1 MKARDERAA
10 WAYAER
16 LIAIRP
22 RTVAELERRLVSRG
36 FAPDLV
42 RRVVDRA
49 HAAGLVDDRLFA
61 CLYAEDRLL
70 SRPCARR
77 LIVKE
82 LRDHG
87 VDAPLAEEAAQAA
100 FPELPEEELAHRA
113 LVARLPLWQGLPR
126 DAVERRAAAFLLRRG
141 FAPSLAKAV
150 IKETLHVGRS
160 LTAENAEEA
169 TE

>member
-1 MKARDERAA
+1 MRAKDEGAA

-22 RTVAELERRLVSRG
+22 RTVAELERRLGRRG

-49 HAAGLVDDRLFA
+49 HTAGLVDDRLFA
-61 CLYAEDRLL
+61 RLFAEDRLL

-82 LRDHG
+82 LRERG
-87 VDAPLAEEAAQAA
+87 VDASLAEEAAKAA

-141 FAPSLAKAV
+141 FSPSVARTV
-150 IKETLHVGRS
+150 MD
-160 LTAENAEEA
+160 EA
-169 TE
+169 LGER

>member
-1 MKARDERAA
+1 MRAKDERAA

-22 RTVAELERRLVSRG
+22 RTVAELQKRLQAKG
-36 FAPDLV
+36 FPLDV
-42 RRVVDRA
+42 TRA
-49 HAAGLVDDRLFA
+49 VLTRAQEAGLVDDRLFA
-61 CLYAEDRLL
+61 RLYAEDRLL

-77 LIVKE
+77 LLATE

-100 FPELPEEELAHRA
+100 LPDLSDRDLAHRA
-113 LVARLPLWQGLPR
+113 LAARLPLWQGLPR

-141 FAPSLAKAV
+141 FSPSVARAV
-150 IKETLHVGRS
+150 
-160 LTAENAEEA
+160 
-169 TE
+169 TEGVLRTWTSG

>member
-1 MKARDERAA
+1 MRAKDESAA

-16 LIAIRP
+16 LITIRP
-22 RTVAELERRLVSRG
+22 RTVAELERRLVRRG

-49 HAAGLVDDRLFA
+49 HDAGLVDDRLFA
-61 CLYAEDRLL
+61 RLYTEDRLL

-82 LRDHG
+82 LRERG
-87 VDAPLAEEAAQAA
+87 VDARLAEEAVQAA
-100 FPELPEEELAHRA
+100 FAELPEEELAHRA

-141 FAPSLAKAV
+141 FSPAV
-150 IKETLHVGRS
+150 ARTVVD
-160 LTAENAEEA
+160 EA
-169 TE
+169 LGER